1 MSEVDARRTS
11 SETREE
17 TEGTRSDERPLVERA
32 PADAIEPALVQS
44 GNPPRAFE
52 AEDR

>member
-1 MSEVDARRTS
+1 MSEADVRRVHAGTVDEPES
-11 SETREE
+11 TRPE
-17 TEGTRSDERPLVERA
+17 DKPLVERA

>member
-1 MSEVDARRTS
+1 MSEADASRVSTD
-11 SETREE
+11 ELEHD
-17 TEGTRSDERPLVERA
+17 EGSLSQEKPLVERA
-32 PADAIEPALVQS
+32 PADAIEPALIQS